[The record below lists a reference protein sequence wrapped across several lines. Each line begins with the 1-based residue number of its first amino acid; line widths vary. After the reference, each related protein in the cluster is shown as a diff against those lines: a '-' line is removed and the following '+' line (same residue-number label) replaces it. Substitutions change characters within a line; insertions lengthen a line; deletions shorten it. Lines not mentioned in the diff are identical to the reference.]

1 MPKGAH
7 VQNSSLCVTFGAP
20 WFGPKNRS
28 FCECSK
34 YVTFSTIFC
43 APVLR
48 TTVCVAPRARRC
60 EVPCRALGDLLAAS
74 AVRSR
79 HECRNE
85 PGAVLIRPVHAVL
98 AVLPALL
105 LPHFRMPTPPELRG
119 CFCCPLICITC
130 MSRFSGD
137 KRMHAL
143 QMSLQMYLCILSS
156 SRGPCYLR

>member
-1 MPKGAH
+1 MSNVKRFFASLVKLARDRYQLDVPKGAH

-43 APVLR
+43 APVRR

-74 AVRSR
+74 SARSR

-85 PGAVLIRPVHAVL
+85 LGAVLIRPVHAVL

-105 LPHFRMPTPPELRG
+105 LSHFRMPTSPELRG
-119 CFCCPLICITC
+119 CSSAHLYHMYRCE
-130 MSRFSGD
+130 RFSGD
-137 KRMHAL
+137 KH
-143 QMSLQMYLCILSS
+143 I
-156 SRGPCYLR
+156 